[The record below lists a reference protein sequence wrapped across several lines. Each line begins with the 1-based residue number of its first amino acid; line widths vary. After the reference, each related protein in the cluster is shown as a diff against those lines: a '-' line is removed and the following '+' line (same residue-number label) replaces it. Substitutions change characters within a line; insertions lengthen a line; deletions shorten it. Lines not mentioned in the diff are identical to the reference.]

1 MEPVRVS
8 SRFAGGEPAKL
19 HTIKMVVVLHE
30 AALRVEAAARECVP
44 VLLPSLAPSASALKV
59 TSNTVQAPY
68 EGLISKCEGR
78 TANGGGR
85 RRKERPRRRLF
96 GH

>member
-1 MEPVRVS
+1 MEPIRVS
-8 SRFAGGEPAKL
+8 SRIAGGEPAKL
-19 HTIKMVVVLHE
+19 HTIVPVAVLHE
-30 AALRVEAAARECVP
+30 AAVCVEAAARECVRA
-44 VLLPSLAPSASALKV
+44 LLPSLAPSASALKV
-59 TSNTVQAPY
+59 ASNTVQAPY

-85 RRKERPRRRLF
+85 RRRERLRLF